1 MHRRDSPAPW
11 TLRWFVEHVEEG
23 VGAIALLVIIGSVS
37 WGVITRYITEQ
48 PATWASEIANLA
60 FAWLTFFG
68 ASACIKYRLHP
79 SIDMLTARL
88 PRNIQR
94 LVYGF
99 NHVVLLCFYGFMTWY
114 GARFALESWNTPTA
128 VLQWPQTVLYAPV
141 AICSALMILR
151 HLQVL
156 RRGAQHDPMNDE
168 TRGSHVG

>member
-1 MHRRDSPAPW
+1 M
-11 TLRWFVEHVEEG
+11 EHLEEL
-23 VGAIALLVIIGSVS
+23 VGAVALIIIVASVS

-79 SIDMLTARL
+79 SIDMLTATLPPRL
-88 PRNIQR
+88 QR
-94 LVYGF
+94 MVYGF
-99 NHVVLLCFYGFMTWY
+99 NHLLLLSFYGFMAWY
-114 GARFALESWNTPTA
+114 GTRFALESWNTPTA

-141 AICSALMILR
+141 AVCSLLMILR

-156 RRGAQHDPMNDE
+156 RHGMQHDSINHD

>member
-1 MHRRDSPAPW
+1 MLHKPTPARWSPG
-11 TLRWFVEHVEEG
+11 WFMENLEELI
-23 VGAIALLVIIGSVS
+23 GAVALIIIVASVS

-79 SIDMLTARL
+79 SIDMLTATLPARL
-88 PRNIQR
+88 QR
-94 LVYGF
+94 LVAGF
-99 NHVVLLCFYGFMTWY
+99 NHLLLLSFYAFMTWF
-114 GARFALESWNTPTA
+114 GARFAIESWNTPTA
-128 VLQWPQTVLYAPV
+128 VLQWPQSVLYAPV
-141 AICSALMILR
+141 AVCSALMIVR

-156 RRGAQHDPMNDE
+156 RHGMQTDPINNA